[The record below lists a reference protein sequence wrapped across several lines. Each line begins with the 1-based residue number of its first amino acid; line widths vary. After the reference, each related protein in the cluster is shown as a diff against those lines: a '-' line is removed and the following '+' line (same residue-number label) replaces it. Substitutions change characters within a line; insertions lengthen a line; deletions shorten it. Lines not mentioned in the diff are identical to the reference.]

1 VKISSIQELIPTS
14 KNSNSSILS
23 RQDALEKFQSFNP
36 TLYAKTRNF
45 LNGQISRLSA
55 HIKYGII
62 TNKELYEYI
71 RDKYNF
77 VESEKFIQ
85 ELAWRDFWRS
95 YAYHHPDQL
104 WTDVEEYKTGFQAR
118 EYEDNLPEDIIS
130 AVTPTQIMNIFIEQL
145 INTGYLHNHA
155 RMYLASY
162 IVHFRRVKWQA
173 GAKFF
178 MSHLLDGDIASN
190 NFSWQWIASTFA
202 GKPYIFNLENV
213 HKYCHRSIDIIP
225 EKNREID
232 GSYEE
237 ISSRLFPNL

>member
-1 VKISSIQELIPTS
+1 MKISSIQGLIPTS

-62 TNKELYEYI
+62 TNRELYEYI

-77 VESEKFIQ
+77 VESEKFFQ

-213 HKYCHRSIDIIP
+213 HKYCHRSIDILP

-237 ISSRLFPNL
+237 ISTRLFPNL

>member
-1 VKISSIQELIPTS
+1 MKISNIQELIPTS

-23 RQDALEKFQSFNP
+23 RQDALEKFKSFNP
-36 TLYAKTRNF
+36 SLYAKTRNF

-55 HIKYGII
+55 HIKYGIV

-104 WTDVEEYKTGFQAR
+104 WKDVEEYKTGFLAL
-118 EYEDNLPEDIIS
+118 EYADNLPEDIIS
-130 AVTPTQIMNIFIEQL
+130 ATTPTQIINVFIEQL
-145 INTGYLHNHA
+145 ISTGYLHNHA

-162 IVHFRRVKWQA
+162 IVHFRKVKWQA

-213 HKYCHRSIDIIP
+213 HKYCHRSIDILP

-237 ISSRLFPNL
+237 ISTRLFPNL

>member
-1 VKISSIQELIPTS
+1 MKISNIQDLIPLST
-14 KNSNSSILS
+14 KSNSSVAS
-23 RQDALEKFQSFNP
+23 RQDALEKFNSFNP
-36 TLYAKTRNF
+36 VLYAKTRNF
-45 LNGQISRLSA
+45 LNGQISRLSS
-55 HIKYGII
+55 HIKHGII
-62 TNKELYEYI
+62 SNKEIYEHV
-71 RDKYNF
+71 RDKYTFN
-77 VESEKFIQ
+77 ESEKFIQ

-104 WTDVEEYKTGFQAR
+104 WTDVEEYKTGFQAQ
-118 EYEDNLPEDIIS
+118 EYQDDLPEDITS
-130 AVTPTQIMNIFIEQL
+130 GKTPTQVINAFIDQL
-145 INTGYLHNHA
+145 LTNGYLHNHS

-178 MSHLLDGDIASN
+178 LSHLLDGDIASN

-213 HKYCHRSIDIIP
+213 HKYCHRSIEIIT
-225 EKNREID
+225 EKNQEID